1 MRVKHPAAALAGL
14 LSSALLA
21 IGCTSA
27 PAMASTPVDIDDL
40 KALIK
45 KGGTEIVYID
55 CKDKSTAGKY
65 SYSKKKKIDRLTIC
79 KDSFDPK
86 DTDTHWEVLAHEATH
101 IMQRCNGGTLLVA
114 EHHPRVWRRLKA
126 KAPHYAELLQERY
139 RDADQIHEA
148 EAFVMELQSPEMVKE
163 WFVDYCLTP
172 KKPAAP
178 APGHDPGVDRQRQHP
193 HLRPEAWSGRHPE
206 RPDADLL

>member
-21 IGCTSA
+21 IGCTMP

-45 KGGTEIVYID
+45 KGGTEIVYIA

-126 KAPHYAELLQERY
+126 KAPHYAELLQEQY

>member
-1 MRVKHPAAALAGL
+1 MRAKHPAAALAGL

-21 IGCTSA
+21 IGCA
-27 PAMASTPVDIDDL
+27 IPPAMASSQADIDDL
-40 KALIK
+40 TALIK

-86 DTDTHWEVLAHEATH
+86 DTDSHWEVLAHEATH

-139 RDADQIHEA
+139 RDADQMHEA

-172 KKPAAP
+172 RKPAAP
-178 APGHDPGVDRQRQHP
+178 APGQERSSGATSSTPALPSGSEACKEQR
-193 HLRPEAWSGRHPE
+193 
-206 RPDADLL
+206 